1 MELKKAE
8 LDKVKAMA
16 KEKKKARKQ
25 AAKDKEIE
33 H

>member
-25 AAKDKEIE
+25 AAKDKVIE